1 MSNTRF
7 APFWRDWKTLCRELF
22 VTFAGVLAALGTTA
36 WYSEHQDRARERVD
50 LQQLRS
56 DVDADTVELRRVV
69 ALETRAVKADDAL
82 FVALSVARPLLEDSL
97 KVWNRSGWL
106 SLSTPKLRIGVA
118 KALAQTS
125 EGALVRDDSLRFAIT
140 SFIGQY
146 DDATSAL
153 ARLEERHSV
162 AVENFAHY
170 FVSAMSPDSLSSG
183 YVPERAIRL
192 SGSEPRFREVLY
204 LVTSARHN
212 RIARL
217 RQLLDATDSLRIAL
231 EKVR

>member
-1 MSNTRF
+1 M
-7 APFWRDWKTLCRELF
+7 
-22 VTFAGVLAALGTTA
+22 TFAGVLAALGTTA
-36 WYSEHQDRARERVD
+36 LYSQHQDRDRERVD

-56 DVDADTVELRRVV
+56 DVGADAVELRRIV
-69 ALETRAVKADDAL
+69 ALETRAVKADDAV
-82 FVALSVARPLLEDSL
+82 FAAVSVARPLLEDSL

-106 SLSTPKLRIGVA
+106 SQSTPKLRVGVA
-118 KALAQTS
+118 RALAETS
-125 EGALVRDDSLRFAIT
+125 EGALVRDDSLRFAVT
-140 SFIGQY
+140 SFVGQY

-192 SGSEPRFREVLY
+192 FGADPRFREALY
-204 LVTSARHN
+204 LVTSTRHN

-217 RQLLDATDSLRIAL
+217 RQLLDATDSLRVAL